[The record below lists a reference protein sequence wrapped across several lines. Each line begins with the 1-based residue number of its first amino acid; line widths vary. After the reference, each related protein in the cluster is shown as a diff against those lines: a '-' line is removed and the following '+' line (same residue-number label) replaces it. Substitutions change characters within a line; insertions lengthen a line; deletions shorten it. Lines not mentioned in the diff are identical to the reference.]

1 MIDSGI
7 LAPGSGIGDNRWRES
22 TMRKAA
28 RQAIRGPGRG
38 RLGWGAV
45 VAAVVLLGACHYR
58 GTLPREPGL
67 HPRLT
72 PFTYLEEGKLIAFAV
87 DTEAARQREEDLLV
101 AFGVGVTNLGLDSLT
116 LNRESFT
123 LVDDT
128 GRRYGMVSLQ
138 EMRAAVVAPD
148 FDVKAS
154 RDFFGIWAT
163 RNRPWP
169 RVDSSF
175 FTLARSRRLMQDR
188 VQLHR
193 HAWMS
198 DLLYFSHPEGRLVGR
213 VYEMW
218 IDAPE
223 LPEPTFV
230 KFRIK

>member
-1 MIDSGI
+1 MRAYRLVMS
-7 LAPGSGIGDNRWRES
+7 RW
-22 TMRKAA
+22 
-28 RQAIRGPGRG
+28 
-38 RLGWGAV
+38 V
-45 VAAVVLLGACHYR
+45 VAVFLLVLLGGCHYR
-58 GTLPREPGL
+58 GILPREEGL

-72 PFTYLEEGKLIAFAV
+72 PFTYLEEGRLIAFAV
-87 DTEAARQREEDLLV
+87 DTEAARQREKDLLIP
-101 AFGVGVTNLGLDSLT
+101 FGIGVTNLGLKSLS
-116 LNRESFT
+116 LSRESFT
-123 LVDDT
+123 LIDDA

-148 FDVKAS
+148 FDVKVS
-154 RDFFGIWAT
+154 RDFFGIWKT

-169 RVDSSF
+169 RVASSF
-175 FTLARSRRLMQDR
+175 FPLARSRRLVQDR

-198 DLLYFSHPEGRLVGR
+198 DLVYFSHPEGRLVGR